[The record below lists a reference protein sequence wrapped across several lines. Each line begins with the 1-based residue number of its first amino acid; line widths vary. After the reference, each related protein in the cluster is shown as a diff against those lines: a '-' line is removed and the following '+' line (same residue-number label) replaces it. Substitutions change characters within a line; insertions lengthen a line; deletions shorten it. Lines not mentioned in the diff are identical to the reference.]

1 MPSEGDMRR
10 EHIDR
15 GSGSNLALA
24 IESAAAR
31 LKGKVK
37 VASLLNAILPFV
49 GEHAIFFALAIAC
62 GVFALLSPVFLSASN
77 LFNVVRVM
85 SIDGLLALGMTF
97 VILAKGIDLSVGAV
111 LALSGAI
118 AAALIPQIG
127 LGAGALL
134 AVCAGAVIGTV
145 TGLTI
150 TTFSLQPFIATLG
163 VMVIARGLTFIITG
177 GYPVLI
183 NSDSFDFLGN
193 GYMGPVPLPIIMFVV
208 IIVLSHLAL
217 GRTVLGKKI
226 YSIGGNPEAAMRFG
240 INVSRVTIGTYV
252 ISGLLAA
259 FAGVILASRLSSASP
274 VAGMG
279 YELDA
284 IAAVVIGGTS
294 LMGGRGNILGTV
306 AGIAIIAVMNNGLSL
321 LNVNP
326 NYQLIV
332 KGLIIIAAVSVDGY
346 FHRRRL

>member
-1 MPSEGDMRR
+1 MRR

-62 GVFALLSPVFLSASN
+62 GLFALLSPVFLSASN

-85 SIDGLLALGMTF
+85 SIDGMLALGMTF

-193 GYMGPVPLPIIMFVV
+193 GYVGPVPLPIIIFVV

-240 INVSRVTIGTYV
+240 INVSRVTITTYV

>member
-1 MPSEGDMRR
+1 MKR
-10 EHIDR
+10 ER
-15 GSGSNLALA
+15 TERAPANNSALT
-24 IESAAAR
+24 IESAASG
-31 LKGKVK
+31 LKGNIK
-37 VASLLNAILPFV
+37 VASLVNTILPFV
-49 GEHAIFFALAIAC
+49 GEHAIFFALALAC
-62 GVFALLSPVFLSASN
+62 GVFALLSPVFLSATN

-85 SIDGLLALGMTF
+85 SIDGMLALGMTF
-97 VILAKGIDLSVGAV
+97 VILTKGIDLSVGSV

-118 AAALIPQIG
+118 AAALIPRIG
-127 LGAGALL
+127 LEAGVVL
-134 AVCAGAVIGTV
+134 AVCAVIGAL

-150 TTFSLQPFIATLG
+150 TTFSLQPFLATLG

-183 NSDSFDFLGN
+183 DSNRFDFLGN
-193 GYMGPVPLPIIMFVV
+193 GYVGPVPVPIIIFV
-208 IIVLSHLAL
+208 IIVVVGHLAL

-226 YSIGGNPEAAMRFG
+226 YAIGGNPEAARRFG
-240 INVSRVTIGTYV
+240 INVSRVTITTYV
-252 ISGLLAA
+252 ICGSLAA
-259 FAGVILASRLSSASP
+259 VAGVILASRLSSASP

-306 AGIAIIAVMNNGLSL
+306 AGIAIMAVMNNGLTI
-321 LNVNP
+321 LNVDP

-332 KGLIIIAAVSVDGY
+332 KGLIILAAVSADGY
-346 FHRRRL
+346 FHRRRY